1 MIIIVVID
9 KLLAFTGP
17 FPIKLSEKLFSSGA
31 LRLLSADVGAG
42 SCSWHWVLMIPEK
55 RFFSASLFL
64 NRLLTLLLMSRA
76 WKSHSHLLP
85 PSWRW
90 SRWKARALGVRS
102 GFGWGVAAYQPPSPS
117 SILASQGSPKCP
129 NPAGACFSLG
139 WGPMRHLSSVW
150 ALGLLLGCKRSPPAS
165 SYPTLGRVHPGHC
178 PRIGQVGCPQDVAA
192 RQCEHQR
199 GHFPWILG
207 LLLVGRP

>member
-76 WKSHSHLLP
+76 
-85 PSWRW
+85 
-90 SRWKARALGVRS
+90 
-102 GFGWGVAAYQPPSPS
+102 
-117 SILASQGSPKCP
+117 
-129 NPAGACFSLG
+129 
-139 WGPMRHLSSVW
+139 
-150 ALGLLLGCKRSPPAS
+150 
-165 SYPTLGRVHPGHC
+165 
-178 PRIGQVGCPQDVAA
+178 
-192 RQCEHQR
+192 
-199 GHFPWILG
+199 
-207 LLLVGRP
+207 